1 MEIRAATLIKSMDIS
16 TLRNEGSLAEFVSA
30 FEGETLPR
38 ALWTHGAH
46 VAIATLYILRY
57 GDGVLKQT
65 RTAIRRHN
73 HAVGTPENAYHETLT
88 VFWLAVVENFLRSVE
103 HASEL
108 DAVRIAVA
116 EFGEKRKL
124 HQNFYSFDVV
134 GSDEARSRWVE
145 PDMQPLKI
153 RFILTTY

>member
-1 MEIRAATLIKSMDIS
+1 MEISL
-16 TLRNEGSLAEFVSA
+16 LRDEESLAEFVSA

-38 ALWTHGAH
+38 AMWTHGAH
-46 VAIATLYILRY
+46 VAIAALYLRRC
-57 GDGVLKQT
+57 GDGVLTKT

-73 HAVGTPENAYHETLT
+73 RSVGTPENAYHETLT

-103 HASEL
+103 CDSEL
-108 DAVRIAVA
+108 DAVRAAVA

-124 HQNFYSFDVV
+124 HADYYSFDVV
-134 GSDEARSRWVE
+134 GSDEARARWVA
-145 PDMQPLKI
+145 PDLRALKI